1 MPEGYALY
9 AINVGSNQ
17 PACGAWITNPAR
29 LSIACVKS
37 CRFSGPVLAVGT
49 AVAEALALA
58 EVDLTEA
65 EADADLLA
73 ELLELVSVLEVDVVV
88 VEVCVVE
95 VVVCLVVVGG
105 ACVVVVV
112 GGGGDGPVPYDQ
124 SP

>member
-1 MPEGYALY
+1 MSE
-9 AINVGSNQ
+9 AIDRSNQ

-37 CRFSGPVLAVGT
+37 CRFSGPVLGVGT

-65 EADADLLA
+65 EAEADLLA
-73 ELLELVSVLEVDVVV
+73 ELLKLDVVV
-88 VEVCVVE
+88 VGVCVVE
-95 VVVCLVVVGG
+95 VVVCLVVVVGG
-105 ACVVVVV
+105 ASFVVV